1 MQTAHKTLLQKQ
13 NSICLKPIQPAGW
26 VLTQCPSRRREPQE
40 QVTGR
45 PDRALLFFML
55 SPAGHSLFL
64 RLAVSASHL
73 SPGGTPWKWGY
84 SFCLSQG
91 KATVPPVLAL
101 TVSWAPCFTGVFLSV
116 TEEALQ
122 LNSLTAPEIKQVT
135 PDFLPL
141 SWFVAGKP
149 VPWPWQRTWGI
160 LAEFSLFCQALT
172 PGLPSEEC
180 HCALGA

>member
-13 NSICLKPIQPAGW
+13 NFICLKLIQPAGW
-26 VLTQCPSRRREPQE
+26 VLTQCPSRRTEPQE

-45 PDRALLFFML
+45 PNRALLFFML

-64 RLAVSASHL
+64 RTAWQCQPVICHLEEPHENEGTHSACLREKPLSHPHSLL
-73 SPGGTPWKWGY
+73 SPLF
-84 SFCLSQG
+84 SL
-91 KATVPPVLAL
+91 
-101 TVSWAPCFTGVFLSV
+101 V
-116 TEEALQ
+116 TNKALQ

-141 SWFVAGKP
+141 SWFVGCKP
-149 VPWPWQRTWGI
+149 VPWPWQRTWDI
-160 LAEFSLFCQALT
+160 LAEFSLFGQALT

-180 HCALGA
+180 HCALRV